1 MSLVIVLPFATPF
14 STIQNSLSSSSVV
27 SSRLHHK
34 TTTTRIHAYVRGTE
48 IWPPVNE
55 EPIRLSSSF
64 PGGAIP
70 ASVKHLLESA
80 LFHDASSPIST
91 SITIKDNNETTT
103 SDDGL
108 SISMTMTRGVKRRV
122 VRKTLSHI
130 LSSAARASS
139 RQASSLASEVDSRT
153 FGIPPPAISKGPAIL
168 ALLLLCTNCVDVIHI
183 CTVIGMTI
191 YILGLA
197 SWCAAPRYPHR
208 PKYHRT
214 SGIDRLQHIV
224 NMPSLPTR
232 GHVPDLIKNPLGSNL
247 TGSWTYKAWLR
258 MGALLGVLLP
268 IVALAQLTLRGYYG
282 FSTVTSAGWWAEW
295 MIITGD
301 IYKAKRILGGPLFLL
316 CCQALTEAVA
326 RTALLPLPIRIL
338 VPVSYNALR
347 LTPIRLWAYFPTG
360 AGVGSGN
367 LSVISTPLRVLGI
380 VNLIYWYANLLFFLV
395 PVGVVRYLR
404 AHYFCVEAVEVTV
417 RKGGESSVGLLS

>member
-1 MSLVIVLPFATPF
+1 MIKLGCNKCWLVTSLVIVLPFATPF
-14 STIQNSLSSSSVV
+14 STIQHSI
-27 SSRLHHK
+27 HHK
-34 TTTTRIHAYVRGTE
+34 TTRIHAYVRGTE

-64 PGGAIP
+64 AGGEIP
-70 ASVKHLLESA
+70 ASVRQLLYTHSNNA
-80 LFHDASSPIST
+80 LNNASPLYST
-91 SITIKDNNETTT
+91 STTIEDYNTTM

-108 SISMTMTRGVKRRV
+108 SIPNTVTMTRGVKRRA

-130 LSSAARASS
+130 LSSASRASS
-139 RQASSLASEVDSRT
+139 RRASSLAIEVDSRT
-153 FGIPPPAISKGPAIL
+153 FGVPPPAISKGPAIIAL
-168 ALLLLCTNCVDVIHI
+168 ALLCTNCVDQIHI
-183 CTVIGMTI
+183 CTVVGMTI

-208 PKYHRT
+208 PTYHRS

-224 NMPSLPTR
+224 NMPSLPIR

-258 MGALLGVLLP
+258 LGALLGVLLP
-268 IVALAQLTLRGYYG
+268 FVALAQLTLRGYYG

-301 IYKAKRILGGPLFLL
+301 INKAKRILGGPLFLL

-338 VPVSYNALR
+338 VPVSQCIAIITYSIMGFFFNGSWSCSREWKSICDINA
-347 LTPIRLWAYFPTG
+347 FK
-360 AGVGSGN
+360 
-367 LSVISTPLRVLGI
+367 SVRNYQPL
-380 VNLIYWYANLLFFLV
+380 LLV
-395 PVGVVRYLR
+395 
-404 AHYFCVEAVEVTV
+404 C
-417 RKGGESSVGLLS
+417 